1 MGGKMDRRKFIRNLS
16 AGLGVAGVAA
26 TSKPAVSLPGA
37 EAAGRKSR
45 PNFVFLISDDQ
56 SYSGAS
62 CDGNPAVHTPNIDRL
77 AQEGL
82 RFTHG
87 FAPSP
92 SCSPSRS
99 AILTGQSPHETG
111 TSRFRSPMPAAQKTI
126 LEYLKSVNYY
136 TGAFKKVHQG
146 TGFWSRW
153 DFKGLH
159 KPIRTFFEAR
169 PKDRP
174 FFLHIGYHDPHR
186 PYLPGERY
194 PEKNPRKSVVV
205 PSFLPDTPGV
215 RKDVSHY
222 YEAIERLDV
231 KVGNILQLLEKYE
244 LAENTLVIFT
254 SDQGM
259 AFPGAKGTLYEPG
272 LHVPLIARWPGKIRP
287 GRTSSD
293 LVSLVDLAPTWL
305 QAAGVPVPK
314 AMDGRSFLPL
324 LLGRSFQ
331 PREAHYAE
339 RNFHTHLDLIR
350 CVRTSRYKL
359 IRNYL
364 PEVPY
369 RPLSDIARSPSWH
382 SIENLE
388 HQGKLSQ
395 NLVQRYFKAPRPQEE
410 FYDLEND
417 PGEMKNL
424 SKDPKHR
431 AELLHLRE
439 LLSRWMIKTHDF
451 LPPPIQPPA
460 MDLLME

>member
-1 MGGKMDRRKFIRNLS
+1 MNRRKFIRNLS

-26 TSKPAVSLPGA
+26 TSKAAASLPGA

-56 SYSGAS
+56 SYSGAG

-77 AQEGL
+77 AREGL
-82 RFTHG
+82 RFTQG

-99 AILTGQSPHETG
+99 AILTGESPHETG
-111 TSRFRSPMPAAQKTI
+111 TSRFRSPMPPAQKTI
-126 LEYLKSVNYY
+126 LEYLKGANYY

-146 TGFWSRW
+146 TEFWSRW

-159 KPIRTFFEAR
+159 KPLRTFFEAR

-194 PEKNPRKSVVV
+194 PEKNPRKSVEI

-215 RKDVSHY
+215 RKDISHY

-231 KVGNILQLLEKYE
+231 KVGYVLQLLEKYE

-259 AFPGAKGTLYEPG
+259 AFPGAKGTLYDPG
-272 LHVPLIARWPGKIRP
+272 LHVPLIARWPGKIKA

-293 LVSLVDLAPTWL
+293 LVSLIDLAPTWL

-314 AMDGRSFLPL
+314 AMNGRSFLPL

-331 PREAHYAE
+331 PREALYAE

-359 IRNYL
+359 IHNYL

-369 RPLSDIARSPSWH
+369 RPLSDIARSPSWR

-388 HQGKLSQ
+388 HQGKLSR
-395 NLVQRYFKAPRPQEE
+395 NLVELYFKTPRPQEE
-410 FYDLEND
+410 FYDLQND

-424 SKDPKHR
+424 AKDPKHR
-431 AELLHLRE
+431 AELLHLQE